1 LFLIGFLGLASTL
14 SAQDVF
20 DPLDATDDD
29 AQTGIAVGEKIPPF
43 QAVDQNGKSW
53 NFEALKGPNGAV
65 IVFHRSADW

>member
-1 LFLIGFLGLASTL
+1 MIPRLFLIGFLGLASTL

-43 QAVDQNGKSW
+43 QAVDQNGKS
-53 NFEALKGPNGAV
+53 
-65 IVFHRSADW
+65 